1 MAITQTGL
9 EQKHNSENSLQNAK
23 NLNLKKKGLW
33 FNNTQI
39 HSKPAVTK
47 QTRIHHACQR
57 KLLLLHFG
65 FVVIGIILI
74 VYPKNKYHLS
84 QTPLQGKLLCLLAA
98 KASNSTS
105 KLQKKS
111 VNKPHHQQKKNA
123 HLVSVTFKVEFES

>member
-39 HSKPAVTK
+39 RSKPAVSK
-47 QTRIHHACQR
+47 QTRIHHAFQR
-57 KLLLLHFG
+57 KLFLLHFG

-74 VYPKNKYHLS
+74 VYTKNKCHLS
-84 QTPLQGKLLCLLAA
+84 QTLLQGKLLCLLAA

-105 KLQKKS
+105 KLVLKKS
-111 VNKPHHQQKKNA
+111 VNKPHHQQKKCTFG
-123 HLVSVTFKVEFES
+123 VSDFQS